1 MSGRRFL
8 LDTNVVIGLAQGPG
22 AARDLLDASG
32 AVPSTSAI
40 SQIARIELFSFPLL
54 TAAEEVRLRQFIIP
68 FDVLMLNE
76 AIEQAT
82 IEFRRSKRLKL
93 PDAIIAATAN
103 VHGLTLLTL
112 DERLRAATA

>member
-40 SQIARIELFSFPLL
+40 SQIARIELFSFP
-54 TAAEEVRLRQFIIP
+54 
-68 FDVLMLNE
+68 
-76 AIEQAT
+76 
-82 IEFRRSKRLKL
+82 
-93 PDAIIAATAN
+93 
-103 VHGLTLLTL
+103 
-112 DERLRAATA
+112 

>member
-40 SQIARIELFSFPLL
+40 SQIARIELFSSPLL

-68 FDVLMLNE
+68 FDV
-76 AIEQAT
+76 
-82 IEFRRSKRLKL
+82 
-93 PDAIIAATAN
+93 PDAQRGDRTGDHRIPPQQAA
-103 VHGLTLLTL
+103 
-112 DERLRAATA
+112 EAAGCHYRRDRQSARTDLAHP